1 MFILNKYNC
10 NIYLIYN
17 TYNIFNIKVGIRM
30 TDEEMAEEYRK
41 SLKQKLIDEDE
52 FERLEMFDENVE
64 EAYLA
69 GLKAARQKMWH
80 DLREKPDDFP
90 EDCAINQDGKRVLY
104 DHINKVWR
112 NDDADEYICDDP
124 IAWCEIP
131 KYTNK

>member
-1 MFILNKYNC
+1 
-10 NIYLIYN
+10 
-17 TYNIFNIKVGIRM
+17 M
-30 TDEEMAEEYRK
+30 TEDEKLAEEYAYNK
-41 SLKQKLIDEDE
+41 WTDYIEKQEVAE
-52 FERLEMFDENVE
+52 Q
-64 EAYLA
+64 AYLA

-80 DLREKPDDFP
+80 DLRENPDDLP

-131 KYTNK
+131 TFEE

>member
-1 MFILNKYNC
+1 
-10 NIYLIYN
+10 
-17 TYNIFNIKVGIRM
+17 M
-30 TDEEMAEEYRK
+30 TEDEKLAEEYANTVK
-41 SLKQKLIDEDE
+41 CEW
-52 FERLEMFDENVE
+52 ENDTYYVDCRDKIE
-64 EAYLA
+64 EAFIA

-80 DLREKPDDFP
+80 DLRENPDDLP

-131 KYTNK
+131 TFEE

>member
-1 MFILNKYNC
+1 
-10 NIYLIYN
+10 
-17 TYNIFNIKVGIRM
+17 M
-30 TDEEMAEEYRK
+30 TDIERAEKYAR
-41 SLKQKLIDEDE
+41 
-52 FERLEMFDENVE
+52 ENKRIIQCSCHNYDSEKDLE

-80 DLREKPDDFP
+80 DLRENPDDLP
-90 EDCAINQDGKRVLY
+90 EDCVINQDGKRVLY

-131 KYTNK
+131 TFEE

>member
-1 MFILNKYNC
+1 
-10 NIYLIYN
+10 
-17 TYNIFNIKVGIRM
+17 M
-30 TDEEMAEEYRK
+30 TDIERAEEYRK

-69 GLKAARQKMWH
+69 GLKAARQEMWH
-80 DLREKPDDFP
+80 DLRENPNDLP

-104 DHINKVWR
+104 DHIKKVWR

-131 KYTNK
+131 TFKE

>member
-1 MFILNKYNC
+1 MK
-10 NIYLIYN
+10 
-17 TYNIFNIKVGIRM
+17 
-30 TDEEMAEEYRK
+30 DEEMAVEYSK
-41 SLKQKLIDEDE
+41 SACAWIEDREPLDEIDIQ
-52 FERLEMFDENVE
+52 
-64 EAYLA
+64 EAFIA

-80 DLREKPDDFP
+80 DLRENPNDLP

-131 KYTNK
+131 TFEE